1 MTSKRTCGLGLI
13 ALVSMTLAC
22 AICPARAAAP
32 KGSFPERNKTITI
45 IVSYNAGGNTDIAAR
60 AVAPLLEKEF
70 GIPVQVLNK
79 PGAGGQVGYT
89 QLANAKP
96 DGYTLGIV
104 GLPAVNGIYLDSE
117 RKALFDRASFQ
128 PLALQA
134 HHPGLLAVRA
144 DSPYKTVQ
152 DLVAAAKA
160 NPEKL
165 TANTTGI
172 LGDDHLAVLQF
183 QTLTGTKFAIVHFD
197 GTAPATTAFL
207 GGHIDLYVGNLADLL
222 SHLKAGTV
230 RILGIADKVE
240 SSFYPGVKTFEAQGI
255 PLYASS
261 DLGVVMPAGAPKEVV
276 EILGAALEKACKSET
291 HVKKMESMGIP
302 AKCEGPAGFTK
313 VWGEMDAW
321 AKPNIEAEKAK
332 AKK

>member
-1 MTSKRTCGLGLI
+1 MTRKRTWGLGVI
-13 ALVSMTLAC
+13 ALVIMSLAF
-22 AICPARAAAP
+22 AIYPARGAAP
-32 KGSFPERNKTITI
+32 KNSFPERNKTIT
-45 IVSYNAGGNTDIAAR
+45 VVVPYNAGGNTDIAAR

-79 PGAGGQVGYT
+79 PGAGGQVGIT
-89 QLANAKP
+89 QITQAKP

-104 GLPAVNGIYLDSE
+104 GLPAVNGIYLDPE
-117 RKALFDRASFQ
+117 RKALFSRASFQ

-144 DSPYKTVQ
+144 NSPYKTVQ
-152 DLVAAAKA
+152 DVIAAAKA

-165 TANTTGI
+165 IANTTGI

-183 QTLTGTKFAIVHFD
+183 QALTGARFAIVHFD

-222 SHLKAGTV
+222 SHLKAGAV

-240 SSFYPGVKTFEAQGI
+240 SSFYPGVKTLEAQGI

-261 DLGVVMPAGAPKEVV
+261 DLGVVMPAGASKEVV
-276 EILGAALEKACKSET
+276 DILGTALEKACKSEA
-291 HVKKMESMGIP
+291 HVKKIESMGIP
-302 AKCEGPAGFTK
+302 AKCEGPVGFAR

-321 AKPNIEAEKAK
+321 AKPHIEAEKAK